1 MWSSLRRF
9 RAFLLASPWPLTL
22 GLLVPFQLWM
32 AEVQL
37 EGMRGEVLSSG
48 VMELWVHGRQPTLA
62 WVPFIHP
69 PGYSLFMNVTD
80 STSTWLGVEPA
91 LNVLIHGWAC
101 RIAITLLVCWAA
113 RRWLGTKP
121 ALVAAAL
128 VAFSPNGL
136 RPFEHYPVATLL
148 GTIAMIALVEFAR
161 SGTHLSA
168 AVAVAAVFCAVEVHL
183 STWFAVGGT
192 MAAIFFFVPGRRRAA
207 TVASVVM
214 IGAFMATTWP
224 GLWQVL
230 GMGLGDDPE
239 KTVGTL
245 TIEWTNP
252 LLLAAAGLWL
262 LPPLFRRGREAG
274 VLAAGV
280 ALFTAVTL
288 GLQFAQIADGQPY
301 PFSLHYFELVD
312 PTLAICAAW
321 LFRVEVLDREPGSW
335 RRRLGGGATGLLLA
349 SQLALL
355 FRGQGFAFLNKYWF
369 GILLPPW

>member
-1 MWSSLRRF
+1 MAQLRRL
-9 RAFLLASPWPLTL
+9 RELLLASPWPLTL

-32 AEVQL
+32 AQVQL
-37 EGMRGEVLSSG
+37 EGMRGAVLSEG

-69 PGYSLFMNVTD
+69 PGYSLFMNITD

-91 LNVLIHGWAC
+91 LNVLLHGWAC

-121 ALVAAAL
+121 ALVATAL

-148 GTIAMIALVEFAR
+148 ATVALIAVVEFAR
-161 SGTHLSA
+161 SGTRWAA

-183 STWFAVGGT
+183 STWFAVGGS
-192 MAAIFFFVPGRRRAA
+192 MAAVFFFVPGRRKVAA
-207 TVASVVM
+207 VASLSM
-214 IGAFMATTWP
+214 IAAFMATTVP
-224 GLWQVL
+224 GLWKVL

-245 TIEWTNP
+245 TLEWTNP
-252 LLLAAAGLWL
+252 LLLGLAGLWL
-262 LPPLFRRGREAG
+262 LPPLFRRSREAG

-288 GLQFAQIADGQPY
+288 GLQGAQIADGQPY
-301 PFSLHYFELVD
+301 PYSLHYFELVD
-312 PTLAICAAW
+312 PLLAICAAS
-321 LFRVEVLDREPGSW
+321 LFRLEVQDRERGSW
-335 RRRLGGGATGLLLA
+335 QRRLGGAVTVMLLA

-369 GILLPPW
+369 RILLPPW

>member
-1 MWSSLRRF
+1 LAQLRRL
-9 RAFLLASPWPLTL
+9 RELLLASPWPLTL

-32 AEVQL
+32 AQVQL
-37 EGMRGEVLSSG
+37 EGMRGAVLSEG

-69 PGYSLFMNVTD
+69 PGYSLFMNITD

-91 LNVLIHGWAC
+91 LNVLLHGWAC

-121 ALVAAAL
+121 ALVATAL

-148 GTIAMIALVEFAR
+148 ATVALIAVVEFAR
-161 SGTHLSA
+161 SGTRWAA

-183 STWFAVGGT
+183 STWFAVGGS
-192 MAAIFFFVPGRRRAA
+192 MAAVFFFVPGRRKVAA
-207 TVASVVM
+207 VASLSM
-214 IGAFMATTWP
+214 IAAFMATTVP
-224 GLWQVL
+224 GLWKVL

-245 TIEWTNP
+245 TLEWTNP
-252 LLLAAAGLWL
+252 LLLGLAGLWL
-262 LPPLFRRGREAG
+262 LPPLFRRSREAG

-288 GLQFAQIADGQPY
+288 GLQGAQIADGQPY
-301 PFSLHYFELVD
+301 PYSLHYFELVD
-312 PTLAICAAW
+312 PLLAICAAS
-321 LFRVEVLDREPGSW
+321 LFRLEVQDRERGSW
-335 RRRLGGGATGLLLA
+335 QRRLGGAVTVMLLA

-369 GILLPPW
+369 RILLPPW